1 MKLQSE
7 KEGLKAEIYKL
18 QLERNEEKE
27 KNMKG
32 TELAEHEASE
42 IQRQLKRIEDEV
54 SERGVCEMQNDRLKR
69 EKLEEQEKWR
79 KQEEVLK
86 KSVVDQQNRIQELST
101 ELDATQKQIEGFVR
115 SGGKC

>member
-27 KNMKG
+27 KSMKG

-42 IQRQLKRIEDEV
+42 SQRQLKRIEDEV
-54 SERGVCEMQNDRLKR
+54 SERGVCERQNDRLKR

>member
-7 KEGLKAEIYKL
+7 KEGLKAGIYKL

-54 SERGVCEMQNDRLKR
+54 SERGVCERQ
-69 EKLEEQEKWR
+69 KLEEQEKWR